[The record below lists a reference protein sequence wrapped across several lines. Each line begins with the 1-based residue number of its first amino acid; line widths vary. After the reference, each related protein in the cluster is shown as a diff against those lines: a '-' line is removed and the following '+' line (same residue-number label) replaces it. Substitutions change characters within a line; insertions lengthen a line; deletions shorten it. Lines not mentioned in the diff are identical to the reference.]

1 MSKVCQA
8 SFRNTLR
15 RAVMQ
20 FHHSAAEEDESI
32 NGMLEPRRPAQPLR
46 RHTPTPIVGA
56 ASGTASS
63 PAGRRTAGM
72 LALAALLVFSAFRAG
87 SATADTVTSPTGTVN
102 SSDGLNLRSGPGQ
115 SYNVLT
121 VMPNGATVTITGNP
135 TADDWL
141 PLQYNGQIG
150 WADGAYITLNTA
162 NASTSA
168 TAATANSAALP
179 TPPPLPP
186 IGSSPA
192 ASVTPAAAAASATP
206 AAATTATSATVVPP
220 DGLNLRS
227 GPDTSYGVLTVLT
240 GGATVS
246 ITGAANNQWYPVSAN
261 GQSGWVDGAYIAIGS
276 NAAGSA
282 VITANAVSST
292 GGAAVTTSAG
302 SSSGSNSAAT
312 PAPSATPASANGQR
326 TLAWPTNSRRISTV
340 FSPSHLGVDI
350 DEFPAGGNPVGAS
363 APGTVTY
370 AGGDPCCSYGLH
382 VIVDHGN
389 GLETLYAHMS
399 SLAVKVGDVVKQ
411 GQKLGISGCTGRC
424 TGPHVHYEV
433 HVNGK
438 PVDPLQFLPP
448 PWSIE

>member
-1 MSKVCQA
+1 MTEVCPP

-15 RAVMQ
+15 RAAAL
-20 FHHSAAEEDESI
+20 FRHHAAEEDESI
-32 NGMLEPRRPAQPLR
+32 NGMLEHRRAAPPQH
-46 RHTPTPIVGA
+46 RHTTAPIA
-56 ASGTASS
+56 ATVAEPVS
-63 PAGRRTAGM
+63 PASGRRTAGL

-87 SATADTVTSPTGTVN
+87 HATADTVTSPTGTVN
-102 SSDGLNLRSGPGQ
+102 SPDGLNLRSGPGQ
-115 SYNVLT
+115 SYGVLA

-135 TADDWL
+135 TSDNWL
-141 PLQYNGQIG
+141 PLQYSGQVG
-150 WADGAYITLNTA
+150 WADGAYITLNAAGTA
-162 NASTSA
+162 TPQAGGGT
-168 TAATANSAALP
+168 TAAA
-179 TPPPLPP
+179 
-186 IGSSPA
+186 
-192 ASVTPAAAAASATP
+192 ATP
-206 AAATTATSATVVPP
+206 AANATPAPASATTATTATVVSS

-227 GPDTSYGVLTVLT
+227 GPDTSYNVVTVLP
-240 GGATVS
+240 GGATVTV
-246 ITGAANNQWYPVSAN
+246 TGAANNQWYPVTAN
-261 GQSGWVDGAYIAIGS
+261 GQSGWVDGAYISLGA
-276 NAAGSA
+276 NASTSGNA

-292 GGAAVTTSAG
+292 GGAAVNASAG
-302 SSSGSNSAAT
+302 STSNSSASPTPAASPT
-312 PAPSATPASANGQR
+312 PSASPAPSGGQR

-389 GLETLYAHMS
+389 GMETLYAHMS

-411 GQKLGISGCTGRC
+411 GQKLGISGCTGKC

-448 PWSIE
+448 PWTIE